1 MKDES
6 QRDRLDTLCL
16 PRTFQGPVVP
26 CLFKSPQDCAA
37 SMKARV
43 RTGAAPG
50 ARQQMKLREMSKSAT
65 VAHNKHPRSNGQ
77 AAATKGR
84 MQLAVA
90 CLRSEHRERS
100 PALKITLPQVA
111 HV

>member
-6 QRDRLDTLCL
+6 QRDKFDALCL

-43 RTGAAPG
+43 RTGAAPQ
-50 ARQQMKLREMSKSAT
+50 AQRQQMKLREMSESAT
-65 VAHNKHPRSNGQ
+65 VAHNKHPRSNE
-77 AAATKGR
+77 
-84 MQLAVA
+84 QLQRDV
-90 CLRSEHRERS
+90 RSSLSLVCTRKTAS
-100 PALKITLPQVA
+100 D
-111 HV
+111 